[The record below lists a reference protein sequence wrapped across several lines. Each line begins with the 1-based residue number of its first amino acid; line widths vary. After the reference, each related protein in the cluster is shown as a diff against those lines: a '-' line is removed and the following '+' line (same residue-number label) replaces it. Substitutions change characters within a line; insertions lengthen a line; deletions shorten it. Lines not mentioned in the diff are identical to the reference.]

1 MAGREGHDEAAAQRG
16 REATSAAGP
25 APRPTEIGQNRGV
38 TIALHVRMGSSV
50 IGGTDRALALVAGA
64 PGAPDRPLQLAIL
77 DDGRTDWNA
86 LRDFAEGWPL
96 VLHRVELGSRVG
108 VFGARRLALLA
119 AELGAQILHSW
130 DYKANL
136 YSAVAAS
143 LTPLRWVVTLNGTPP
158 RTAALR
164 LYAIVD
170 RCLVRRAA
178 GVFCVSRELA
188 SLCGRGVKAQLVP
201 NPVLPTD
208 FAPRT
213 TVRHPRR
220 IVALGRLEQEKGFD
234 VLLEALALAR
244 PTVPGLAL
252 AVVGDGPLRAD
263 LVRRAGRED
272 LAGVVTFSGWSNS
285 PDSFLAEADL
295 FVLPSRSEHQP
306 LALLE
311 AIRAGL
317 PVVATRVGDVPEMVD
332 SASSLLVAPGDAV
345 ALAAALVEAAGRS
358 FATGLAAERV
368 LRDHSPSAIAA
379 IYEAEYRRLVGSDAL
394 RGTGKDAA

>member
-1 MAGREGHDEAAAQRG
+1 
-16 REATSAAGP
+16 
-25 APRPTEIGQNRGV
+25 
-38 TIALHVRMGSSV
+38 MGSSV
-50 IGGTDRALALVAGA
+50 IGGTDRALALLAGA
-64 PGAPDRPLQLAIL
+64 TGAPDRPMPLAIL

-96 VLHRVELGSRVG
+96 ALHRVELGSRVD
-108 VFGARRLALLA
+108 VFGSRRLVRLA
-119 AELGAQILHSW
+119 AGVGARVLHSW

-136 YSAVAAS
+136 YSAAAAS

-164 LYAIVD
+164 LYAILD
-170 RCLVRRAA
+170 RFLVRRAA
-178 GVFCVSRELA
+178 SVFCVSRELA
-188 SLCGRGVKAQLVP
+188 RLCGPGAKARIVP
-201 NPVLPTD
+201 NPVLPAP
-208 FAPRT
+208 FVPRT

-220 IVALGRLEQEKGFD
+220 LVAIGRLEQEKGFD

-263 LVRRAGRED
+263 LVRRAGRGD
-272 LAGVVTFSGWSNS
+272 LAGAVTFAGWSNS
-285 PDSFLAEADL
+285 PDSFLGEADL
-295 FVLPSRSEHQP
+295 FVLPSRSEQQP

-332 SASSLLVAPGDAV
+332 PDTSLLVAPGDAG

-358 FATGLAAERV
+358 FPTGPAAERV
-368 LRDHSPSAIAA
+368 LRDHSPSAAAA
-379 IYEAEYRRLVGSDAL
+379 IYEAEYRRLLDPGVL
-394 RGTGKDAA
+394 RGAGRDAS